1 MVRPCVA
8 EGGIPPGIP
17 ARSLRPVAVRYSPRL
32 GQGRQD
38 IGSINASKAEGWGRL
53 LPNVLRMLVGGA
65 GIMTTSAYEASLFL
79 RSGGAG
85 GTSSS
90 RAPDLQVSLFAT
102 PGDVDLSRNLQLPA
116 DFLAAEELAA
126 SAEGVLI
133 IATLL
138 HPLSHGSIRLR
149 SADPLAP
156 PIIEAGYLSEPSGR
170 DLSTLVEGLRVAGR
184 IALEPPFSGLL
195 APCPVLP
202 RALLAAHGLTD
213 DTALSSIPDAFW
225 EELVRSYATTLYHP
239 TGTCGMGR
247 VVSRDLK
254 VLGVT
259 GLRVADASVMPE
271 ITSGNTNAA
280 AIMIGERAADFIRA
294 EHGLMAE
301 PQELEQAAKALR
313 GARSR
318 MTVAVLSALAVA
330 LGVVAAWAAARIL
343 IKR

>member
-1 MVRPCVA
+1 
-8 EGGIPPGIP
+8 
-17 ARSLRPVAVRYSPRL
+17 
-32 GQGRQD
+32 
-38 IGSINASKAEGWGRL
+38 
-53 LPNVLRMLVGGA
+53 
-65 GIMTTSAYEASLFL
+65 MTTSAYEASLFL
-79 RSGGAG
+79 RSGRAEGSN
-85 GTSSS
+85 SSS
-90 RAPDLQVSLFAT
+90 FSSGSGSSSSSSSSSSVPDLQVSLFAT

-126 SAEGVLI
+126 SAEGVLF

-138 HPLSHGSIRLR
+138 HPLSRGSIRLR

-156 PIIEAGYLSEPSGR
+156 PVIEAGYLSEPSGR
-170 DLSTLVEGLRVAGR
+170 DLATLVEGLRVAGR
-184 IALEPPFSGLL
+184 IALEPPFSDLL
-195 APCPVLP
+195 APRPVLP
-202 RALLAAHGLTD
+202 RALLAAHGLTAD
-213 DTALSSIPDAFW
+213 AQLSSIPDAFW

-254 VLGVT
+254 VFGVA

-294 EHGLMAE
+294 EQGLMAE

-330 LGVVAAWAAARIL
+330 LGAVAAWAAAGIFL
-343 IKR
+343 KR